1 MDYVGKAILSNKVKG
16 VTKELGFSD
25 DQSEEKP
32 AYDPEKEKEE
42 ERRKAEEK
50 AKRDGIMNKK
60 KAERAAKRND
70 IRAKY
75 GLKESRND
83 VQMVEDHGPAGKS
96 TGEEDSKCLVM

>member
-1 MDYVGKAILSNKVKG
+1 MYEILHYQRLTTVPFHVFPLK
-16 VTKELGFSD
+16 LDCLIIFFS
-25 DQSEEKP
+25 
-32 AYDPEKEKEE
+32 Y
-42 ERRKAEEK
+42 R

>member
-50 AKRDGIMNKK
+50 
-60 KAERAAKRND
+60 
-70 IRAKY
+70 
-75 GLKESRND
+75 
-83 VQMVEDHGPAGKS
+83 
-96 TGEEDSKCLVM
+96 

>member
-25 DQSEEKP
+25 
-32 AYDPEKEKEE
+32 EKEEQPTIDPVKEREE

-50 AKRDGIMNKK
+50 AKRDEIMNKK

-70 IRAKY
+70 IREKY
-75 GLKESRND
+75 GLKESKND
-83 VQMVEDHGPAGKS
+83 IKMVEDHGPPQKS
-96 TGEEDSKCLVM
+96 SAEEESKCLVM